1 MCLSLCMWIGTFAAL
16 ATLLALSGPPG
27 AHAFAAP
34 RFRMASASSPER
46 ALAFCRA
53 SKTAVIATVW
63 PTAQSQVAE
72 ARAWL
77 VGASCEIVH
86 EQAVDLRPAAAV
98 ATMLAL
104 YHGEEWLESNC
115 WYLESPLPEG
125 PPAGPFAGAKWKAA
139 LAFREEAPLH
149 VFVVDVADAPR
160 LWTGK
165 YAIREKLRQAV
176 GFCSA
181 NLERSSNTLKIKHT
195 HCRSRRQV
203 DSLGNSCL
211 HLTDDQAGAL
221 AKWRG
226 GDGVARGGGMMCDS
240 SYAFHCAR
248 VLLNPM
254 SVDFLN
260 SGAASDV
267 EAADFRSRFE
277 AYTSKIL
284 SSSLLIHLTVP
295 RKRC

>member
-176 GFCSA
+176 
-181 NLERSSNTLKIKHT
+181 
-195 HCRSRRQV
+195 

-277 AYTSKIL
+277 AYTNWL
-284 SSSLLIHLTVP
+284 SDSSFEDIDDSGAFRPPPYL
-295 RKRC
+295 KRH